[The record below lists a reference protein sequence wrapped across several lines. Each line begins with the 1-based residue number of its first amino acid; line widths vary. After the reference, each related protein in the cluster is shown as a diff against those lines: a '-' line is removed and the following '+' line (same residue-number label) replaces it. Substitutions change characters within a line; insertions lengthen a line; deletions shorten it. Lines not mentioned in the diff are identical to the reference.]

1 MLVTIPKD
9 LPNGLELLEIKVLQL
24 MPNLL
29 LPATLRSLHLE
40 VGVLIRP
47 FSEESTPEYSRLDIL
62 VLRKLVN
69 LKRLSLVYPAE
80 DQQFNLDHLS
90 LVRLALS
97 QQYRV
102 LKLEQ
107 IGAWR
112 DEKVRTK
119 FDGLR
124 NSRIDND
131 SVIVWVVSI
140 NTTQFLRHMPE
151 VLKVNLLE
159 MLLSER

>member
-24 MPNLL
+24 MPDLL

-40 VGVLIRP
+40 VGVLTMP
-47 FSEESTPEYSRLDIL
+47 LSGESTPEYSKLDIL